1 MKWIVPIILLLLLTA
16 FTKDKVLY
24 KPSSKGS
31 LSFKLN
37 GKMYIADSSHARGY
51 VNKQTMQAYINGA
64 NSEDMVIG
72 IEFSGLNVKGTFTL
86 CNTNGKVD
94 FTIQHKTY
102 SIVKPGDYLKLTI
115 TNIKQQGS
123 FLLLDGSFEGS
134 LQDKLGN
141 KALITE
147 GKFETSTL

>member
-1 MKWIVPIILLLLLTA
+1 MKCIVPIVLLLLLTA
-16 FTKDKVLY
+16 FAKDKTLY
-24 KPSSKGS
+24 KPLSKGS

-37 GKMYIADSSHARGY
+37 GKLYVADSSHARGY

-64 NSEDMVIG
+64 NSEDMVMG
-72 IEFSGLNVKGTFTL
+72 IEFSGVNTKGIVTL
-86 CNTNGKVD
+86 TNTNGKVD
-94 FTIQHKTY
+94 FTILHKTY

-115 TNIKQQGS
+115 INIKQQGS
-123 FLLLDGSFEGS
+123 FLLLYGMFEGS

-147 GKFETSTL
+147 GKFETTSL

>member
-1 MKWIVPIILLLLLTA
+1 MKWIVLIVLLMLLTA
-16 FTKDKVLY
+16 FAKDKALY
-24 KPSSKGS
+24 KPLSKGS

-37 GKMYIADSSHARGY
+37 GKLYIADSSHARGY

-64 NSEDMVIG
+64 NSEDMVMG
-72 IEFSGLNVKGTFTL
+72 IEFNGVNAKGTFTL
-86 CNTNGKVD
+86 TNTNGKVD

-102 SIVKPGDYLKLTI
+102 TIAKPGDYLKVTI

-134 LQDKLGN
+134 LQDKLGT
-141 KALITE
+141 KVLITE